1 MEGSAEQSMYSINM
15 SNNQSILD
23 DLLFVRDV
31 LKEKG
36 YNPVYQFTG
45 YILGN
50 DPTYIPESL
59 GARERMSKMEP
70 DEILEELVI
79 FYLNA
84 PGRSELKDHMRY
96 FSEYS
101 VKAGKNPVDSI
112 VARML
117 SGDPTYVSGTGT
129 RTKLTYKDL
138 MVMSPQKFYEAVQA
152 IRDMDCDEALI
163 EMLNEFF
170 SMNG

>member
-1 MEGSAEQSMYSINM
+1 
-15 SNNQSILD
+15 
-23 DLLFVRDV
+23 
-31 LKEKG
+31 
-36 YNPVYQFTG
+36 
-45 YILGN
+45 
-50 DPTYIPESL
+50 
-59 GARERMSKMEP
+59 
-70 DEILEELVI
+70 
-79 FYLNA
+79 
-84 PGRSELKDHMRY
+84 
-96 FSEYS
+96 
-101 VKAGKNPVDSI
+101 
-112 VARML
+112 ML

>member
-1 MEGSAEQSMYSINM
+1 MEGSAEQSMNSINM

-101 VKAGKNPVDSI
+101 VKAGKNSVNSI
-112 VARML
+112 VGRML
-117 SGDPTYVSGTGT
+117 SGDPTYVSVAG
-129 RTKLTYKDL
+129 TKLSYKDK
-138 MVMSPQKFYEAVQA
+138 MKMSSEKFYEAVRA
-152 IRDMDCDEALI
+152 LRYMDCDEALI

-170 SMNG
+170 SMNE